1 MSRASRPGLRQGLL
15 VLLVAAAVL
24 AVAPADAE
32 AGIWFPVQTPVDHY
46 ADTWGAPRGESR
58 THEGTDIMAPQMH
71 RVHASEGGEII
82 RARGED
88 CAADEPCSS
97 YYLAVAGDDGRG
109 YFYVHL
115 NNDTP
120 GRPDGCDGL
129 GGVENAF
136 SPRLVEVLA
145 EQGTLAG
152 TRVER
157 GEHLGWVGSSGNAR
171 CADDQLHFEIWS
183 DTDWGASGKVNPYP
197 ELVEAESAGRVDG
210 QDGPT
215 APSDAVRDA
224 GDDRVGT
231 AAALSCASHGDAPH
245 VVLAPAE
252 GYVAALLASPL
263 AAIDH
268 APLLLIPDSATTPA
282 SVVTE
287 INRLGAERATV
298 VGAVDQQA
306 LDALVAATGVERV
319 HQISADDPA
328 ALSVAVA
335 NAVVAAGGSDT
346 QVIFAPVDPDDGSRG
361 WPDALMASTLA
372 AYAQAP
378 VLLTETDRLPSVV
391 RDHLAAMRP
400 AAWRAATGCRPR

>member
-1 MSRASRPGLRQGLL
+1 M
-15 VLLVAAAVL
+15 
-24 AVAPADAE
+24 
-32 AGIWFPVQTPVDHY
+32 
-46 ADTWGAPRGESR
+46 
-58 THEGTDIMAPQMH
+58 
-71 RVHASEGGEII
+71 
-82 RARGED
+82 
-88 CAADEPCSS
+88 
-97 YYLAVAGDDGRG
+97 
-109 YFYVHL
+109 
-115 NNDTP
+115 
-120 GRPDGCDGL
+120 
-129 GGVENAF
+129 
-136 SPRLVEVLA
+136 
-145 EQGTLAG
+145 
-152 TRVER
+152 
-157 GEHLGWVGSSGNAR
+157 
-171 CADDQLHFEIWS
+171 
-183 DTDWGASGKVNPYP
+183 
-197 ELVEAESAGRVDG
+197 
-210 QDGPT
+210 
-215 APSDAVRDA
+215 
-224 GDDRVGT
+224 
-231 AAALSCASHGDAPH
+231 
-245 VVLAPAE
+245 
-252 GYVAALLASPL
+252 AALLASPL